1 MKKNK
6 KNSHRLIYKIQANSL
21 DDKKNTS
28 MAKHNCSLKPD
39 NDLEDIKNAPL
50 ERFGLL
56 LQYRRQKA
64 GYTAWDFAQKISLDF
79 ETLWAV
85 ECGFASLEAVR
96 LNINRIASGL
106 NIPPAAL
113 RNFLFSLYT

>member
-6 KNSHRLIYKIQANSL
+6 KNNHRITYRIQENSL
-21 DDKKNTS
+21 NVKKNASTG
-28 MAKHNCSLKPD
+28 KKNFSLKPD
-39 NDLEDIKNAPL
+39 HDVEDIKNAPL

-64 GYTAWDFAQKISLDF
+64 GYSAWNFAQKIGVDF

-85 ECGFASLEAVR
+85 EHGFASLEAVR
-96 LNINRIASGL
+96 LQINQIAAGL

-113 RNFLFSLYT
+113 KKFLFNLYI